1 MALVVKGCQSV
12 SVGGGLSG
20 SGGIIYSIVV
30 LLLDFRTQIIP
41 TKCSVHLG
49 VIPYYLKWL
58 QNIPFLFFFF
68 FSGAGGRGW
77 GVEELKI

>member
-1 MALVVKGCQSV
+1 VVVEASFIV
-12 SVGGGLSG
+12 FV
-20 SGGIIYSIVV
+20 VV

-68 FSGAGGRGW
+68 LWGGG
-77 GVEELKI
+77 G